1 MKKHRP
7 KRTPARAD
15 DRPLPLHDLEARMT
29 YPGDSSASGPT
40 ATGLPA
46 NVAGALA
53 YVLGPITGIIFYVLE
68 KDNRFVRF
76 HAAQAIAVS
85 IVLFV
90 ISIALGIVGMV
101 IGAVPLIGW
110 LVAMLLSFG
119 VSIVSFVLWL
129 LLMWQAFQGKEWEVP
144 FAGTFARRML

>member
-1 MKKHRP
+1 
-7 KRTPARAD
+7 
-15 DRPLPLHDLEARMT
+15 MT
-29 YPGDSSASGPT
+29 FPGDSSTSGPT
-40 ATGLPA
+40 STGLPA

-53 YVLGPITGIIFYVLE
+53 YVLGPITGVIFYVLE

-76 HAAQAIAVS
+76 HAAQSIAVFVVMFIIS
-85 IVLFV
+85 IVL
-90 ISIALGIVGMV
+90 GILGMV

-129 LLMWQAFQGKEWEVP
+129 LLMWQAYQGKEWEAP
-144 FAGTFARRML
+144 FAGVFARRMV

>member
-1 MKKHRP
+1 
-7 KRTPARAD
+7 
-15 DRPLPLHDLEARMT
+15 MT
-29 YPGDSSASGPT
+29 IPGDASANGPT
-40 ATGLPA
+40 STGIPA

-76 HAAQAIAVS
+76 HAAQSIVVS
-85 IVLFV
+85 IAMFIISFVLGM
-90 ISIALGIVGMV
+90 LGLV

-144 FAGTFARRML
+144 FAGVFARRMV

>member
-1 MKKHRP
+1 MNFP
-7 KRTPARAD
+7 D
-15 DRPLPLHDLEARMT
+15 
-29 YPGDSSASGPT
+29 DSSASGPT
-40 ATGLPA
+40 STGLPT

-53 YVLGPITGIIFYVLE
+53 YALGPITGIIFYVLE

-76 HAAQAIAVS
+76 HAAQSIAVS
-85 IVLFV
+85 IAMFI
-90 ISIALGIVGMV
+90 ISFALGILGMV

-144 FAGTFARRML
+144 FAGVFARRML

>member
-1 MKKHRP
+1 
-7 KRTPARAD
+7 
-15 DRPLPLHDLEARMT
+15 MT
-29 YPGDSSASGPT
+29 IPGDSSASGPT
-40 ATGLPA
+40 STGLPA

-53 YVLGPITGIIFYVLE
+53 YALGPITGIIFYVLE

-76 HAAQAIAVS
+76 HAAQSIAVS
-85 IVLFV
+85 IVMFV
-90 ISIALGIVGMV
+90 ISFVLGILGMV

-119 VSIVSFVLWL
+119 VSIVAFVLWL
-129 LLMWQAFQGKEWEVP
+129 LLMWQAFQGNEWEVP